1 MSPNNGI
8 FYARIVMP
16 CTCVRY
22 THVGPAG
29 ERNKVAAFSFFGG
42 GT

>member
-16 CTCVRY
+16 CMNRPIRY
-22 THVGPAG
+22 THVGPTG
-29 ERNKVAAFSFFGG
+29 GSETKFFFGG
-42 GT
+42 GM